1 MTKEKKD
8 DFPKSKNINTQDDL
22 IKKLGNLSSEKLS
35 LITSRLKNKS
45 SSQNLESTIKPRQK
59 KGLVPI
65 SLTQEWWWLLE
76 QVQPNSAAFNQSC
89 SVRFTGK
96 LSVSTLE
103 KSINEIVS
111 RHENLRTSFSVID
124 GNAYQNVAESL
135 YIKLLVIDVIK
146 EPGKEIDITIKD
158 LIAKEAS
165 KTFNL
170 SQLPLL
176 RTCLLRISD
185 EDYILVITNHHLI
198 LDGWSARV
206 LAKEISAL
214 YQAFYI
220 GKPSPLPNLPIQ
232 YADFSLW
239 QREYLQTEVLGK
251 KTSYWKEKLANASTS
266 LDLPTD
272 HPYPLKQSF
281 AGRRNFF
288 IISTSIRDKLKSI
301 GQLQEATPF
310 MVFLAAFKLL
320 LYRYSHQK
328 DLIVGTPVANR
339 TLEEVKPLI
348 GLFAN
353 NLPLHSNLVGN
364 PTFSEFLAQISK
376 VCLEAYKHED
386 FPFNKLLSQLQNYR
400 LSGRSALFQAVFLYQ
415 SLLIGKLNKSSDFSI
430 SMFVSPKEDAT
441 MAIVDISLEVS
452 EAGLGNFIY
461 RRDLFEEATIE
472 RMKNHFLNLLSA
484 IANNPDQ
491 PILEMPLMTDAERYT
506 IVTKW
511 NKTDFPYPNL
521 CVHEIF
527 QKQVLET
534 PNNVAVVY
542 GGEKLSYQELEEKSN
557 QLANYL
563 QTLGVKEENLV
574 GVYLERSI
582 NLIIALLAI
591 FKAGAVYL
599 PLDPSYPPER
609 LSYIISDS
617 KAPIVITSENLVV
630 NLAIAKTTIVS
641 LEKEASLIEKE
652 SLKSPVSKICSDN
665 LAYAI
670 YTSGS
675 TGLPKGTLLAHRG
688 LSSLITTQIAHF
700 QIKPTSRLLQ
710 TLSITGDASLWE
722 IFAALLSG
730 GSLYLASKDQT
741 LPGEEFVDLL
751 NENKI
756 TILCPAIRALS
767 AVPEREIPTLETIL
781 AGGETCPPELINKWA
796 KNHNLYNCYGPT
808 EATVTTTYFKCE
820 VGMNK
825 TPPIGK
831 PFANSKVYILDKYLQ
846 PVPIGVVGE
855 IYISGVSLARG
866 YLERPALTAEK
877 FLPDPFS
884 QTPSQR
890 MYKTGDLAKYL
901 ADGNIQFLGRADH
914 QIKIRGFRIEL
925 DEIEEIIFSHPGVAE
940 AVVIVEEI
948 TPGDKEILAYLV
960 AKEKKA
966 DLLEDLR
973 SLLKAKLPAFMLPAE
988 IIVMDVFPRLLSG
1001 KVDRRSLP
1009 IPKSFSHEV
1018 SSLPL
1023 TNTEKSIANIWK
1035 NLLKKD
1041 AIDRNDDFFDLG
1053 GHSMLMVE
1061 LANQL
1066 KNTFKVNVPL
1076 RVLFEFPKLIELS
1089 QAIDKLLENAP
1100 LESDF
1105 DLEKE
1110 LYLEPKILPQT
1121 TFIPPLEINKVFL
1134 TGATGFLGGFLLANL
1149 LSDTK
1154 ADIYSLVRAKDI
1166 QEAKTKIKQNLI
1178 KYKLWQEA
1186 FEPRIFPVLGDLSKP
1201 FFSLD
1206 ENAFDKLAQ
1215 EIDVIYHCGAEVNFS
1230 TPYSRLKNTNVN
1242 STVEA
1247 LRFAV
1252 TNKLKAL
1259 HLISSIAALITKTP
1273 PKLDKILE
1281 DASLPE
1287 DFLTLSTG
1295 YAQSKWVS
1303 EKLAAVGRQRGIP
1316 IAIYRPGWICGD
1328 SKTGISSND
1337 DFLSNFI
1344 ECCVKLGFAPDWKFP
1359 LDVSPVDYVSKAIVC
1374 LSKQEDSLGKA
1385 FHLTNPSDSP
1395 ATFSEVVEWL
1405 NQLGH
1410 LVKPLSVDN
1419 WLVRVLE
1426 AKEDSKNAF
1435 LSFMPALFAL
1445 LGKEPVDM
1453 ESLNS
1458 INKFSSNKEGFGN
1471 IIETAQVIDSTK
1483 IKKEKELQKN
1493 WWFDCRNTLHGIS
1506 RSKVFCPLV
1515 DINLFSSLFP
1525 SLAFRN
1531 KQ

>member
-1 MTKEKKD
+1 M
-8 DFPKSKNINTQDDL
+8 NNQNNL

-35 LITSRLKNKS
+35 LLTSRLKNKS
-45 SSQNLESTIKPRQK
+45 SSQNLELTIKPRET

-89 SVRFTGK
+89 SVRFTGS
-96 LSVSTLE
+96 LNIFTLE
-103 KSINEIVS
+103 KSINEVIA
-111 RHENLRTSFSVID
+111 RHENLRTSFSVIE
-124 GNAYQNVAESL
+124 GSAYQNIVESL
-135 YIKLLVIDVIK
+135 YIKLPIIEVTK
-146 EPGKEIDITIKD
+146 EADKEIDTTIKE
-158 LIAKEAS
+158 LIAKEAG

-176 RTCLLRISD
+176 RACLLKISD
-185 EDYILVITNHHLI
+185 KDHILVITNHHLI

-206 LAKEISAL
+206 LAKEIATL
-214 YQAFYI
+214 YQAFHL
-220 GKPSPLPNLPIQ
+220 GNPSPLANLPIQ

-239 QREYLQTEVLGK
+239 QRNYLQAEVLEN
-251 KTSYWKEKLANASTS
+251 KTAYWKEKLANASTS

-272 HPYPLKQSF
+272 YPYPLKQSF
-281 AGRRNFF
+281 AGRRSSFL
-288 IISTSIRDKLKSI
+288 ISTAVRDKLKSI
-301 GQLQEATPF
+301 GQVREATPF
-310 MVFLAAFKLL
+310 MVFLAAFKVL
-320 LYRYSHQK
+320 LYRYSNQK

-339 TLEEVKPLI
+339 ALEEVKPLI

-353 NLPLHSNLVGN
+353 NLPLHSSLLGS
-364 PTFSEFLAQISK
+364 PTFNEFLSQISK
-376 VCLEAYKHED
+376 VCLEAYKQED
-386 FPFNKLLSQLQNYR
+386 FPFNKLLSQMQNYR
-400 LSGRSALFQAVFLYQ
+400 VSGRSALFQAVFLYQ
-415 SLLIGKLNKSSDFSI
+415 GLLIAKLNKNPEFSI
-430 SMFVSPKEDAT
+430 NMFFSPKEEAT
-441 MAIVDISLEVS
+441 MAIVDISLEIS
-452 EAGLGNFIY
+452 EAGIGNFIY
-461 RRDLFEEATIE
+461 RKDLFEEITIE

-484 IANNPDQ
+484 IASNPDQ
-491 PILEMPLMTDAERYT
+491 PILEMQLMTDAERYT
-506 IVTKW
+506 IITKW
-511 NKTDFPYPNL
+511 NKTDFPYPEL
-521 CVHEIF
+521 CVQEIF

-534 PNNVAVVY
+534 PDNIAVVY
-542 GGEKLSYQELEEKSN
+542 GEEKLSYKELEEKSN

-574 GVYLERSI
+574 GVYLERSTS
-582 NLIIALLAI
+582 LIIALLAI
-591 FKAGAVYL
+591 LKAGAVYL

-609 LSYIISDS
+609 LSYIVSDS
-617 KAPIVITSENLVV
+617 KAPIVITSKHLLV
-630 NLAIAKTTIVS
+630 NLAAAKARIVS
-641 LEKEASLIEKE
+641 LEEEANLISKE
-652 SLKSPVSKICSDN
+652 SLKSPVCKIYPDN

-688 LSSLITTQIAHF
+688 LCSLITTQIAHF
-700 QIKPTSRLLQ
+700 QIKPSSRLLQ

-781 AGGETCPPELINKWA
+781 AGGETCPPELVNKWA

-831 PFANSKVYILDKYLQ
+831 PFANSKVYILDKYFY

-866 YLERPALTAEK
+866 YLDRPDLTAEK

-925 DEIEEIIFSHPGVAE
+925 DEIEEIIFSHPNVAE
-940 AVVIVEEI
+940 AVVVVEEI

-960 AKEKKA
+960 AKEQKTN
-966 DLLEDLR
+966 LLEDLR
-973 SLLKAKLPAFMLPAE
+973 SLLKAKLPPFMLPAE
-988 IIVMDVFPRLLSG
+988 IIVMDIFPRLLSG

-1009 IPKSFSHEV
+1009 IPKSFSHKV
-1018 SSLPL
+1018 SSLPA
-1023 TNTEKSIANIWK
+1023 TNTEKTIANIWK
-1035 NLLKKD
+1035 NLLKKE

-1061 LANQL
+1061 LATQL
-1066 KNTFKVNVPL
+1066 KNAFEINIPL
-1076 RVLFEFPKLIELS
+1076 RILFEFPKLMELS
-1089 QAIDKLLENAP
+1089 QRIDQLLENKP
-1100 LESDF
+1100 LESSF
-1105 DLEKE
+1105 DLEKD
-1110 LYLEPKILPQT
+1110 LVLDPNILPKNS
-1121 TFIPPLEINKVFL
+1121 FCHSSEFKNIFL
-1134 TGATGFLGGFLLANL
+1134 TGATGFLGGFLLSDL

-1154 ADIYSLVRAKDI
+1154 ANIYSLARARNI
-1166 QEAKTKIKQNLI
+1166 EEAKTKIKQNLI

-1186 FEPRIFPVLGDLSKP
+1186 FELRIYPVLGDLSKP
-1201 FFSLD
+1201 FFGLD
-1206 ENAFDKLAQ
+1206 ENTFNNLTQ
-1215 EIDVIYHCGAEVNFS
+1215 EIDVVYHCGAEVNFS
-1230 TPYSRLKNTNVN
+1230 APYSKLKHTNVN

-1273 PKLDKILE
+1273 PKSNKILE
-1281 DASLPE
+1281 DQSLPD
-1287 DFLTLSTG
+1287 DFLMLSTG

-1303 EKLAAVGRQRGIP
+1303 EKLVTVGRQRGIP
-1316 IAIYRPGWICGD
+1316 VTIYRPGWICGD
-1328 SKTGISSND
+1328 SKTGTSSDD
-1337 DFLSNFI
+1337 DFLGSFI

-1359 LDVSPVDYVSKAIVC
+1359 LDVSPVDYVSKAIVY
-1374 LSKQEDSLGKA
+1374 LSKQENSLGKT

-1395 ATFSEVVEWL
+1395 ATFSNVVEWL

-1410 LVKPLSVDN
+1410 SVNTLGVDK
-1419 WLVRVLE
+1419 WLARALE
-1426 AKEDSKNAF
+1426 AKEGSKNDF
-1435 LSFMPALFAL
+1435 LSFIPALFAL
-1445 LGKEPVDM
+1445 LGKEPIDI
-1453 ESLNS
+1453 ETLDS
-1458 INKFSSNKEGFGN
+1458 INKFSSNKEDFSN
-1471 IIETAQVIDSTK
+1471 TIESNYATDS
-1483 IKKEKELQKN
+1483 IKPKLQKN
-1493 WWFDCRNTLHGIS
+1493 WWFDCSNTLQGIS
-1506 RSKVFCPLV
+1506 GSKVSCPLV

-1525 SLAFRN
+1525 SLISIN
-1531 KQ
+1531 KP